1 MSKLREAWVKQ
12 MDLVNN
18 QSLNVETWEKMRELL
33 KLHSAAM
40 KYIHELENE
49 VHNNRTIDI

>member
-33 KLHSAAM
+33 KLHSASM
-40 KYIHELENE
+40 RYIHELENE
-49 VHNNRTIDI
+49 VHTNSIIDI